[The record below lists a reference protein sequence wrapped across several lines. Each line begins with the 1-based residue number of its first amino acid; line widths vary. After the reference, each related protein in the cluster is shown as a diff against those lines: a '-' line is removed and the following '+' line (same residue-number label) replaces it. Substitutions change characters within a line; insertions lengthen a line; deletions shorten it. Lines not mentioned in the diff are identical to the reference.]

1 MDNIL
6 LRKLK
11 EVINLYYAVEESEE
25 ESEEE
30 YEPESESE
38 SEEESEIGLVNETL
52 KVNVDEKGLMS
63 LDLEY

>member
-11 EVINLYYAVEESEE
+11 EVINLYYAVEE

-52 KVNVDEKGLMS
+52 KVNVDEKGLLS